1 MIKFLILVILLVLWP
16 AQIAKA
22 DKWSYADKQA
32 FVMECMA
39 KTYTHPTVSQNYT
52 EDEIRWTCN
61 CVQLY
66 FENTYTLDEFA
77 QKLQNY
83 NVQDGNEV
91 RDVTIQCIKTMRQLG
106 GPNTI

>member
-1 MIKFLILVILLVLWP
+1 
-16 AQIAKA
+16 
-22 DKWSYADKQA
+22 
-32 FVMECMA
+32 
-39 KTYTHPTVSQNYT
+39 
-52 EDEIRWTCN
+52 
-61 CVQLY
+61 
-66 FENTYTLDEFA
+66 LDEFA